1 MIETHSITKVFIGKK
16 WKVEALRDVDFRA
29 EKGKVTALVGPNGA
43 GKTTLLKIISTLIL
57 PTSGTAFV
65 DGYDVVSQPKEVR
78 KRLGL
83 VTVSDRLLYYRLS
96 GVENL
101 VFYGALY
108 GMSIKQAKER
118 AYELLD
124 LVELKQWADESTMHY
139 STGML
144 RRLAIARA
152 LMHDPDV
159 ILLDEPTIGVDVAS
173 ARKVRQLVRKISS
186 ERTIVLTSHIMH
198 EIEELSD
205 SIYVLKNG
213 KVVASGSPEEIINM
227 AGKIFEA
234 RLSLNSVTPSVE
246 RFIVK
251 YENGSAIIR
260 GPKNIVEQL
269 ASDYYEIQPSLEDAY
284 IALIGESEQDFRPYQ
299 FRRGGAWAR
308 ERPV

>member
-1 MIETHSITKVFIGKK
+1 MIETKSITKVFSGKK
-16 WKVEALRDVDFRA
+16 WKVEALHEVDFRA
-29 EKGKVTALVGPNGA
+29 ESGKVTALVGPNGA

-57 PTSGTAFV
+57 PTSGTAYV
-65 DGYDVVSQPKEVR
+65 DGYDVVSQPNEVR
-78 KRLGL
+78 KHLGL

-101 VFYGALY
+101 LFYGALY
-108 GMSIKQAKER
+108 DMGIKEAKRR

-124 LVELKQWADESTMHY
+124 LVGLKEWADEPTMHY

-144 RRLAIARA
+144 RRLAIARS

-173 ARKVRQLVRKISS
+173 ARKVRQLVRKLSS
-186 ERTIVLTSHIMH
+186 ERTIVLTSHFMH
-198 EIEELSD
+198 EIEELAD
-205 SIYVLKNG
+205 VIYVLKSG
-213 KVVASGSPEEIINM
+213 RIVARGSPGEIINL
-227 AGKIFEA
+227 AGRIVEA
-234 RLSLNSVTPSVE
+234 RIDSGSVKPAVE
-246 RFIVK
+246 RFIVR

-260 GPKNIVEQL
+260 GPKNIVEQF
-269 ASDYYEIQPSLEDAY
+269 ASEYYEIQPSLEDAY
-284 IALIGESEQDFRPYQ
+284 IALVGESEQDFRPYQ